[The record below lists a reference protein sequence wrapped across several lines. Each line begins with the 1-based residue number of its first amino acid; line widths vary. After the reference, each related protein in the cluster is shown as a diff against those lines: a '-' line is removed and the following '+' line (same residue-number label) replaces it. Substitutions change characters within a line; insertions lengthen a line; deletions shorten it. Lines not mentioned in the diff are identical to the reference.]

1 MIPTAAIPFIAMSNR
16 RPNLREFWTIL
27 ASVSMFLT
35 VASMLPQVLDGKILE
50 YRLLT
55 LFKGLDIT
63 FRVDPFGIFFATTA
77 SFLWIIV
84 SFYSIGYMRSL
95 KEHAQ
100 TRYYICF
107 AIALLAASG
116 VAFSANLITILVFY
130 GL

>member
-1 MIPTAAIPFIAMSNR
+1 MEIIESFTPVYVLMIPTAAIPFIAMSNR

-95 KEHAQ
+95 
-100 TRYYICF
+100 
-107 AIALLAASG
+107 
-116 VAFSANLITILVFY
+116 
-130 GL
+130 